1 MLVVWLA
8 LSISV
13 GIAAAGEKKDWPN
26 EDSAFGIN
34 LGGVTYWS
42 TEIVF
47 VDLFK
52 HSQTWKSQAP
62 GKKYGQGG
70 PLELT
75 KDGWVR
81 SLAAVAGR

>member
-1 MLVVWLA
+1 MAYKSIPFRTEMQRKRTRGLPSMLVVWLA

-42 TEIVF
+42 TEIV
-47 VDLFK
+47 
-52 HSQTWKSQAP
+52 
-62 GKKYGQGG
+62 
-70 PLELT
+70 
-75 KDGWVR
+75 
-81 SLAAVAGR
+81 